1 MNDFDDY
8 LKQRKKEDYEKNK
21 GLNPWFFC
29 ENDKKDAA
37 RCSILL
43 YQLFIERL
51 ESIFWLLVC
60 LLCLFYWFFAK
71 KSDNVPQDN
80 SSSYDYTSRTD
91 FLVSKQFIAI
101 Y

>member
-8 LKQRKKEDYEKNK
+8 LKQRKKGDYEKTK

-29 ENDKKDAA
+29 KNDKKDAA

-51 ESIFWLLVC
+51 ESIF
-60 LLCLFYWFFAK
+60 
-71 KSDNVPQDN
+71 
-80 SSSYDYTSRTD
+80 
-91 FLVSKQFIAI
+91 
-101 Y
+101 